1 MIQDLLSNAIGNN
14 LKLSLENKFL
24 NMEYAPDKNSAYKIN
39 CSKENIF
46 AKKVIFVMEEIF
58 LMSLNLK

>member
-39 CSKENIF
+39 CSKEKYF
-46 AKKVIFVMEEIF
+46 CKKSYF
-58 LMSLNLK
+58 L